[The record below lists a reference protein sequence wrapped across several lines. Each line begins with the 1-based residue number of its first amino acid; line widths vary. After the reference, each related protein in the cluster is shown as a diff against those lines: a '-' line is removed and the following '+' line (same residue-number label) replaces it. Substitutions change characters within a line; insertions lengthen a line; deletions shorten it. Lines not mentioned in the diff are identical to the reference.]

1 MYKQNQQLFDEEPD
15 NNDQKTAEDNNAG
28 KADQNSNEMFQGLE
42 KVGQDYLPI
51 EMQNNNSM
59 KWYLI

>member
-1 MYKQNQQLFDEEPD
+1 
-15 NNDQKTAEDNNAG
+15 
-28 KADQNSNEMFQGLE
+28 MFQGLE

>member
-59 KWYLI
+59 K